1 MYVSLCQNI
10 KKSEIIGYETITG
23 ILEKIKNGATKDL
36 VEEAR
41 SFGKG
46 TEEFQKIKEKIPT
59 FTPNASFTNKRKLE
73 YLHQLTGFIYLDL
86 DEYDD
91 LQPLKNN
98 SYVYAIWKSISGNGY
113 GALAKVEGV
122 TTQNFKQCWKYIAS
136 CLKGQNIALDP
147 QTSDITRQNVL
158 SYDPGIYINEGC
170 IPLEVIDIFGHQ
182 SSTTVDTIFDYQ
194 SSKTASDYP
203 FLQTDSD
210 TSTSRS
216 DEKYEKPERIKY
228 STTLNDYEGSDC
240 VLIPEGKKS
249 RSGYLPKEIAV
260 GNRRKWMV
268 GHTISLLFNN
278 PEISFERLL
287 GLVNYSNKTH
297 CSPPLTYPEIGSIV
311 KFNYDRHCSG
321 TLDYNTSLKKIWIDP
336 DKKLTTHQKRKIIGK
351 QVGIL
356 RKTKTLNELKSIY
369 IRLKESNIKVTQ
381 KMVLSESCVSLR
393 TIRNYWSNIVS

>member
-1 MYVSLCQNI
+1 MNVSLCQNI
-10 KKSEIIGYETITG
+10 KISEIVGYDSITG

-86 DEYDD
+86 DECND
-91 LQPLKNN
+91 LRPLKDCG
-98 SYVYAIWKSISGNGY
+98 YIFAAWKSVSGKGY

-136 CLKGQNIALDP
+136 CLKEQNITLDP

-158 SYDPGIYINEGC
+158 SYDPDLYINEVC
-170 IPLEVIDIFGHQ
+170 IPIEVTDIFGDQ
-182 SSTTVDTIFDYQ
+182 SSTAVDTFFDYI
-194 SSKTASDYP
+194 SSNTTSDYP
-203 FLQTDSD
+203 FLQNDSD

-216 DEKYEKPERIKY
+216 DEKYDKHERVKF
-228 STTLNDYEGSDC
+228 STTLDDYEGSDC

-249 RSGYLPKEIAV
+249 RSGYLPKEIAI
-260 GNRRKWMV
+260 GNRRKWMA
-268 GHTISLLFNN
+268 GHTISLIFNN
-278 PEISFERLL
+278 PTISFSRLL
-287 GLVNYSNKTH
+287 GLVNYSNQMH
-297 CSPPLTYPEIGSIV
+297 CTPPLTYPEIGSIV
-311 KFNYDRHCSG
+311 KSNYDRHISG
-321 TLDYNTSLKKIWIDP
+321 SLDYNTSLKKIWINP
-336 DKKLTTHQKRKIIGK
+336 DNKLTTQQKRKIIGK

-356 RKTKTLNELKSIY
+356 RRTKTLNDLKSIY

-381 KMVLSESCVSLR
+381 KMVLSESSVSLR
-393 TIRNYWSNIVS
+393 TIKDYWSDIVE